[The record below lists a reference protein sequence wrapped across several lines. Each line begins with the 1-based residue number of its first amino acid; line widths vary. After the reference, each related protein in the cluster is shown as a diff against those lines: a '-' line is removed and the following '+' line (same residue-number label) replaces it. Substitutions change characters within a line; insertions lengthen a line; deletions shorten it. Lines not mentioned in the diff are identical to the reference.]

1 MKSIQLTDQEIID
14 HLRDSNQLFSRT
26 MSISSRLPNE
36 ITVFLAPPDPKSP
49 AQLRLFRDALKALMA
64 IDDKLAVE
72 MTRTNDAEDAIICV
86 TYETAYV
93 LTGQTDYQNYVAN
106 VTSEANLG
114 DEIEADGEGGIA
126 SKPVYIQL
134 GHTRHGNSACDCYI
148 DVETIIHEFGHAMG
162 LHKHINA
169 IFDGQVAI
177 SEAFWDVLA
186 TLYANPP
193 GTRFDQLN
201 VQRVA

>member
-1 MKSIQLTDQEIID
+1 MKSNQLTDQEIVA
-14 HLRDSNQLFSRT
+14 HLRNSNQLFTHT
-26 MSISSRLPNE
+26 MGISSRLPNE

-49 AQLRLFRDALKALMA
+49 AQQSLYKDALKALMT
-64 IDDKLAVE
+64 INGKLSVE

-86 TYETAYV
+86 TYGTAYV
-93 LTGQTDYQNYVAN
+93 LTGRTDYQNYVAN
-106 VTSEANLG
+106 VTSRANLG
-114 DEIEADGEGGIA
+114 HEIEADGEGGIA

-134 GHTRHGNSACDCYI
+134 GHTRHENSACDCYI

-193 GTRFDQLN
+193 GTPFGQLK